1 MKQPI
6 LKGGSYT
13 IFARIGSHNQLII
26 EHIEPMVEPNQV
38 HVFLQIPQYIL
49 LTAAEVMFSIPS
61 MQFAYTQVSTLYLE
75 VHSCNFMIPA
85 LLFYEVNDP
94 LLQVCYKP

>member
-38 HVFLQIPQYIL
+38 HVFLQIPQYVL

-61 MQFAYTQVSTLYLE
+61 MQFAYTQVSIRRLMGSTDQADPSY
-75 VHSCNFMIPA
+75 
-85 LLFYEVNDP
+85 FYFRMS
-94 LLQVCYKP
+94 

>member
-1 MKQPI
+1 MSIKQPI

-61 MQFAYTQVSTLYLE
+61 MQFAYTQVSTL
-75 VHSCNFMIPA
+75 
-85 LLFYEVNDP
+85 
-94 LLQVCYKP
+94 